1 MESPIAENRED
12 WRDDVVS
19 TVVCKELPL
28 VSNLIS
34 LGTHAT
40 FSAVVPF
47 GRACP
52 EQTELSLLAV
62 PRSLHLMTIELKESF
77 LQELEGIW
85 TPWSV
90 IEVKIL

>member
-1 MESPIAENRED
+1 MKLA
-12 WRDDVVS
+12 
-19 TVVCKELPL
+19 L
-28 VSNLIS
+28 VSNLTS
-34 LGTHAT
+34 TSTHAT
-40 FSAVVPF
+40 FSVVVPF